1 MEKQPY
7 NKYEFHINKTGTSF
21 GYNSYYTEDN
31 TLVVE
36 VKKTPVINK
45 EAPLKGLKIAIDPG
59 HGGAEYGT
67 IGCLGGKEKRQ

>member
-1 MEKQPY
+1 MKLSVHLKLKLNKKLPYILSETNGLDLVVFGVEKQPY

-36 VKKTPVINK
+36 VKKTCN
-45 EAPLKGLKIAIDPG
+45 
-59 HGGAEYGT
+59 
-67 IGCLGGKEKRQ
+67 